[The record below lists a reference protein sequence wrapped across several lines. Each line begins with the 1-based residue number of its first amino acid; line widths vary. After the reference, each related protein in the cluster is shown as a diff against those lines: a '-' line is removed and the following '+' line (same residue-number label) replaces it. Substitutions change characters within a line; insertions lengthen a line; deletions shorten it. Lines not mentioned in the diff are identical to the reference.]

1 MIIRSITF
9 ALNLLNLFLFFHFL
23 LGCEFRKTRGSI
35 IMGSLLAVV
44 LYVLFMPWLD
54 DFLTPY
60 PDFTIVLFALLPVA
74 CMKGR
79 KVNLFFLG
87 MALFYGTAP
96 LDDLICGV
104 MMVILKSK
112 TNFDDFAW
120 YIIISQITTA
130 AIFLALIYGTRKFR
144 SVVNEVANRIHPLMI
159 VFYAIA
165 IQISRWEWTY
175 LGPNMNLDEQ
185 ILYQGINKINHA
197 IVAMIVT
204 GLMVALVLISYQR
217 KRLNR
222 EILLK
227 ERCIEEQ
234 TQQYEFMGRANQESR
249 KFRHD
254 FNRHMDMLADLFDHG
269 RTAELGKYIHQL
281 SDAKERAYYISTGNM
296 VCDAIVNQYYVKCRD
311 AGIMLKCSGAFPNDF
326 SMELTDL
333 CVILSNALEN
343 AYEAVSQC
351 AGDREIHCGI
361 GNRKNLILI
370 TILNPAAKPL
380 LIENGAIRTT
390 KEDAENHGFGTK
402 NMQEAALRNG
412 GSVRWRYHAGEH
424 VVETKICLK
433 SRTKM

>member
-23 LGCEFRKTRGSI
+23 LGCEFRKTRGSV
-35 IMGSLLAVV
+35 IMGSLLVTV

-60 PDFTIVLFALLPVA
+60 PDFTIVLFSLLPVA

-104 MMVILKSK
+104 SMIVLKGKADFENFAYYFILYQMVAASILLVLIHC
-112 TNFDDFAW
+112 TRNFKAV
-120 YIIISQITTA
+120 I
-130 AIFLALIYGTRKFR
+130 
-144 SVVNEVANRIHPLMI
+144 NEVANKINPLVIFALVVLREVQGKWGYMGDI
-159 VFYAIA
+159 EINIA
-165 IQISRWEWTY
+165 
-175 LGPNMNLDEQ
+175 M
-185 ILYQGINKINHA
+185 LYQGVNQIKDAFISIIYTVLLVA
-197 IVAMIVT
+197 I
-204 GLMVALVLISYQR
+204 ISIFYQR

-222 EILLK
+222 EIMLK
-227 ERCIEEQ
+227 EKCIEEQ
-234 TQQYEFMGRANQESR
+234 AQQYEFMGRANQESR

-254 FNRHMDMLADLFDHG
+254 FNRHIDMLADLFDHG

-281 SDAKERAYYISTGNM
+281 SNAKERAYYISTGNM
-296 VCDAIVNQYYVKCRD
+296 VYDAIVNQYYVKCRD
-311 AGIMLKCSGAFPNDF
+311 AGIMLKCSGAFPEGF
-326 SMELTDL
+326 SVEMTDL

-351 AGDREIHCGI
+351 AGDREIHCDI
-361 GNRKNLILI
+361 GNRKNLIFI
-370 TILNPAAKPL
+370 TILNPAARLP
-380 LIENGAIRTT
+380 LIEDGAIRTT
-390 KEDAENHGFGTK
+390 KADVENHGFGTK
-402 NMQEAALRNG
+402 NMQEAAARNG

>member
-9 ALNLLNLFLFFHFL
+9 ALNILNLFLFFHFL
-23 LGCEFRKTRGSI
+23 LGCEFRKTRGSV
-35 IMGSLLAVV
+35 IMGSLLIAV
-44 LYVLFMPWLD
+44 LYVLFLPWMD
-54 DFLTPY
+54 DFLAPY
-60 PDFTIVLFALLPVA
+60 PDFTIMLFSLLPVA

-96 LDDLICGV
+96 LDDLICGM
-104 MMVILKSK
+104 MMVILKGK
-112 TNFDDFAW
+112 TDFDDFAW
-120 YIIISQITTA
+120 YIIISQITTV

-144 SVVNEVANRIHPLMI
+144 SVVNEVANRIHPMII
-159 VFYAIA
+159 VFYIVVMNVFRWDYKYIGGNDMD
-165 IQISRWEWTY
+165 IQMIS
-175 LGPNMNLDEQ
+175 
-185 ILYQGINKINHA
+185 QGANAMKDS
-197 IVAMIVT
+197 VTAMIFTV
-204 GLMVALVLISYQR
+204 LMVALVSIFYQR

-234 TQQYEFMGRANQESR
+234 AQQYEFMGRANQESR

-296 VCDAIVNQYYVKCRD
+296 VCDAIVNKYYVKCRD
-311 AGIMLKCSGAFPNDF
+311 AGIMLKCSGAFPEGF
-326 SMELTDL
+326 SVEMTDL

-351 AGDREIHCGI
+351 AGDREIHCDI
-361 GNRKNLILI
+361 GNRKNLIFI
-370 TILNPAAKPL
+370 TILNPAARPP
-380 LIENGAIRTT
+380 LIEDGAIRTT
-390 KEDAENHGFGTK
+390 KEDAEKHGFGTK
-402 NMQEAALRNG
+402 NMREAAVHNG
-412 GSVRWRYHAGEH
+412 GSVRWRYHAEEH

-433 SRTKM
+433 RRTKM